1 MEGEELPVADISS
14 VQVSVAEVEGT
25 TDVEVTG
32 VKLDAIKLEVNPPA
46 AVELV
51 KGAETVVVNAAL
63 ELGDT

>member
-1 MEGEELPVADISS
+1 VEGEELPVADISS

-32 VKLDAIKLEVNPPA
+32 VKLDALTLEVDPPA
-46 AVELV
+46 AVELLQ
-51 KGAETVVVNAAL
+51 GMEAVVVNAAL

>member
-32 VKLDAIKLEVNPPA
+32 VKLDALTLEVTPPA

-51 KGAETVVVNAAL
+51 KGVETVVVNAAL